1 MTVHTHSSNP
11 ATLLFPDVERLSYD
25 FEEEQAQ

>member
-11 ATLLFPDVERLSYD
+11 ATLFPDVERLSYD